1 MTITQLIKFLWNG
14 VDIPVTQ
21 DEIQHS
27 VNVATW
33 ALKKELSERL
43 VGVEKPDPDERA
55 EVLAETFHVSK
66 LEAMNVLTEC
76 NNDLRAAVKILHAKS
91 LEESD

>member
-1 MTITQLIKFLWNG
+1 MTIIELIKFLWDG

-33 ALKKELSERL
+33 ALKKGLSEDKEIKEL
-43 VGVEKPDPDERA
+43 NNEYKIDCYDKEHNQYKIG
-55 EVLAETFHVSK
+55 
-66 LEAMNVLTEC
+66 LTLD
-76 NNDLRAAVKILHAKS
+76 N
-91 LEESD
+91 